1 MFELPPAGGE
11 AASKALLV
19 LHGWGANQHD
29 LVPLAQSLK
38 LADFH
43 CFFPD
48 APYDVPGTG
57 GVGKG
62 WFTFPLTESSERERV
77 ASREILISHL
87 EGIKAKGFG
96 SDQIILLGFSQ
107 GAGMCL
113 DVMLHWDE
121 KVAAVVALSGFLM
134 DGDRVRGRSDLAT
147 EIPIFAAH
155 GLYDPILPFQRSKE
169 SLHVLKKAGFELTWR
184 EYPMAHQIVPDEI
197 DDIREFLLRET

>member
-1 MFELPPAGGE
+1 M
-11 AASKALLV
+11 
-19 LHGWGANQHD
+19 
-29 LVPLAQSLK
+29 
-38 LADFH
+38 
-43 CFFPD
+43 
-48 APYDVPGTG
+48 T
-57 GVGKG
+57 
-62 WFTFPLTESSERERV
+62 
-77 ASREILISHL
+77 SREILISHL

-96 SDQIILLGFSQ
+96 SDQIVLLGFSQ